1 MKFKDYYAVLGV
13 SRDAS
18 QEDIKRAYRRLARKY
33 HPDVSKVG
41 DAEERFKEVQEAYA
55 VLKDTEKRAAYD
67 QLGSNWH
74 AGQEFSPPP
83 GWDFGFE
90 FQRAGSGGVD
100 ASAFSDFFEALFGH
114 GLDEASRD
122 RVALRMRG
130 QDLQVRVPISLE
142 EAYRGT
148 TRPIHLRVPDVD
160 TQGNAV
166 TRNRELQVKIP
177 AGTVEGQHIRLAQQ
191 GAPGFGGASPGD
203 LYLLI
208 EFEQHPLF
216 RADGRDVYLTLP
228 VTPWEAAL
236 GATVHVPTLGGRVQL
251 KVPPG
256 SQSGQ
261 KLRLRGRGLPGA
273 SAGDQY
279 VELKIVTPV
288 ARDAAARSFYER
300 MARELPFDPRADLAA

>member
-33 HPDVSKVG
+33 HPDVSKAG

-55 VLKDTEKRAAYD
+55 VLKDAEKRAAYD
-67 QLGSNWH
+67 QLGSNWQ

-83 GWDFGFE
+83 GWDFDFE
-90 FQRAGSGGVD
+90 FQRPGSAGVD
-100 ASAFSDFFEALFGH
+100 PSAFSDFFEALFGH
-114 GLDEASRD
+114 GLHKATIDHA
-122 RVALRMRG
+122 ALRMRG
-130 QDLQVRVPISLE
+130 QDIHVRLPISLE
-142 EAYRGT
+142 DAYHGSV
-148 TRPIHLRVPDVD
+148 RPIHLLVPELDA
-160 TQGNAV
+160 QGNAV

-177 AGTVEGQHIRLAQQ
+177 AGTIQGQHICLARQ
-191 GAPGFGGASPGD
+191 GTPGFGGASPGD
-203 LYLLI
+203 LYLLV
-208 EFEQHPLF
+208 ELERHPLF
-216 RADGRDVYLTLP
+216 RANGRDIYLTLP
-228 VTPWEAAL
+228 ITPWEAAL

-261 KLRLRGRGLPGA
+261 KLRLKGRGLPGV
-273 SAGDQY
+273 SVGDQY

-300 MARELPFDPRADLAA
+300 MARELPLDPRAGMAA

>member
-33 HPDVSKVG
+33 HPDVSKAG
-41 DAEERFKEVQEAYA
+41 DAEERFKELQEAYA
-55 VLKDTEKRAAYD
+55 VLKDAEKRATYD
-67 QLGSNWH
+67 QLGSNWQ
-74 AGQEFSPPP
+74 AGEEFSPPP
-83 GWDFGFE
+83 GWDFGYE
-90 FQRAGSGGVD
+90 FQRAGSAGVD

-114 GLDEASRD
+114 GLHEAGRGGAT
-122 RVALRMRG
+122 VRMRG
-130 QDLQVRVPISLE
+130 QDLHVRLRISLQD
-142 EAYRGT
+142 AYHGAV
-148 TRPIHLRVPDVD
+148 RPITLRVADVD
-160 TQGNAV
+160 AQGNALP
-166 TRNRELQVKIP
+166 RDRELQVKIP
-177 AGTVEGQHIRLAQQ
+177 AGTVQSQHIRLARQ
-191 GAPGFGGASPGD
+191 GAAGIGGGPPGD

-208 EFEQHPLF
+208 EFEPHALF
-216 RADGRDVYLTLP
+216 RTDGRDIYLTLP
-228 VTPWEAAL
+228 ITPWEAAL

-261 KLRLRGRGLPGA
+261 RLRLKGRGLPGTL
-273 SAGDQY
+273 AGDQY

>member
-13 SRDAS
+13 PRDAS

-33 HPDVSKVG
+33 HPDVSKAG
-41 DAEERFKEVQEAYA
+41 DAEERFKELQEAYA
-55 VLKDTEKRAAYD
+55 VLKDAGKRVAYD
-67 QLGSNWH
+67 QLGSNWR

-83 GWDFGFE
+83 GWDFDFE
-90 FQRAGSGGVD
+90 FQRAGPAGVD

-114 GLDEASRD
+114 GLHNATTD
-122 RVALRMRG
+122 RAALRMRG
-130 QDLQVRVPISLE
+130 QDLHVRLPITLE
-142 EAYRGT
+142 DAYRGT
-148 TRPIHLRVPDVD
+148 VRPIHLLVPDVD
-160 TQGNAV
+160 PQGNAV

-177 AGTVEGQHIRLAQQ
+177 AGTIQGQHIRLAHQ
-191 GAPGFGGASPGD
+191 GAPGLGGASPGD

-208 EFEQHPLF
+208 EFEYHPLF
-216 RADGRDVYLTLP
+216 RSDGRDVHLTLP
-228 VTPWEAAL
+228 ITPWEAAL
-236 GATVHVPTLGGRVQL
+236 GATVHVPTLGGPVQL

-261 KLRLRGRGLPGA
+261 RLRLKGRGLPGA
-273 SAGDQY
+273 SVGDQY

>member
-33 HPDVSKVG
+33 HPDVSKAD
-41 DAEERFKEVQEAYA
+41 DAEERFKELQEAYA
-55 VLKDTEKRAAYD
+55 VLKDTEKRTAYD
-67 QLGSNWH
+67 QLGRNWH
-74 AGQEFSPPP
+74 AGEEFSPPP
-83 GWDFGFE
+83 DWDFGYE

-100 ASAFSDFFEALFGH
+100 ASAFSDFFEALFGQ
-114 GLDEASRD
+114 GLHEASRE
-122 RVALRMRG
+122 RATLRMRG
-130 QDLQVRVPISLE
+130 QDLHVRLSIGLE
-142 EAYRGT
+142 EAYRGA
-148 TRPIHLRVPDVD
+148 TRPIQLQLPDVD
-160 TQGNAV
+160 LQGNAV
-166 TRNRELQVKIP
+166 TRRRELQVKIP

-208 EFEQHPLF
+208 KFERHPLF
-216 RADGRDVYLTLP
+216 RANGRDVYLTLP

-236 GATVHVPTLGGRVQL
+236 GATVHVPTLGGSVQL

-256 SQSGQ
+256 SQSAQ
-261 KLRLRGRGLPGA
+261 KLRLKGRGLPGA
-273 SAGDQY
+273 PAGDQY

>member
-18 QEDIKRAYRRLARKY
+18 QEAIKRAYRRLARKY
-33 HPDVSKVG
+33 HPDVSKAG

-55 VLKDTEKRAAYD
+55 VLKDSEKRAAYD
-67 QLGSNWH
+67 QLGSRWQP
-74 AGQEFSPPP
+74 GQDFSPPP
-83 GWDFGFE
+83 GWDFDFE
-90 FQRAGSGGVD
+90 FQRAGSAGDG
-100 ASAFSDFFEALFGH
+100 ASAFSDFFEALFGQGPH
-114 GLDEASRD
+114 HATTD
-122 RVALRMRG
+122 RAALRMRG
-130 QDLQVRVPISLE
+130 QDLRVRLTITLE
-142 EAYRGT
+142 DAYHGT
-148 TRPIHLRVPDVD
+148 VRPIHLLVPEVDAKGDV
-160 TQGNAV
+160 V
-166 TRNRELQVKIP
+166 TRSRELQVKISP
-177 AGTVEGQHIRLAQQ
+177 GTVEGQQIRLAHQ

-208 EFEQHPLF
+208 GFERHPLF
-216 RADGRDVYLTLP
+216 RADGRDISLTLP
-228 VTPWEAAL
+228 ITPWEAAL

-251 KVPPG
+251 KVPAG

-261 KLRLRGRGLPGA
+261 RLRLKGRGLPGT

-300 MARELPFDPRADLAA
+300 MARELPFDPRAGLAA